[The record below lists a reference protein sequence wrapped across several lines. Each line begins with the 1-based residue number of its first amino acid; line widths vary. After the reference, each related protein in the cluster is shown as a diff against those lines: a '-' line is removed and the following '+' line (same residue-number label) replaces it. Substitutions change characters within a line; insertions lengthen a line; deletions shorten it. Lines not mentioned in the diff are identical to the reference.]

1 MFQYVAAVY
10 PGKDTARQGIVRLV
24 RRELAVVWL
33 TLLYGGL
40 LAAQTNLAGRVVD
53 ETGAGVAG
61 AGVEF
66 RGASSS
72 VSASTDSAGNFR
84 VTLPAAGEYE
94 IRAERQGFYVFHEAG
109 RMLDAD
115 TEHITITL
123 NHQREFSE
131 RVDVNASP
139 PVVDPA
145 QPADHREVDNTE
157 MLNVPYP
164 APQDYRNA
172 LQLFDRVVQDN
183 GGRYHLN
190 GGDSNQVNYTLDGF
204 NISNPV
210 TGQLDA
216 RMNIDSVE
224 SIALEGSRFS
234 AENGRGSAGTLELTS
249 RMGDDHWRFSVT
261 NFFPG
266 VSTDGGFHI
275 NKWTPRVEVSGPIKK
290 GRAWFHN
297 GMDAFYNVDVVHG
310 LPSGENRTHGLT
322 VTDLSRL
329 RIDLRRGNILTAGL
343 LTDLGETS
351 RLGLSF
357 VNPAQTTTNERQAL
371 FVSSIRDQQYF
382 RGGALVEFGFA
393 DTRGLTRDLPQGN
406 QLYQL
411 TPFGTAGNYYI
422 STDQHFYRQQALGT
436 LFLPVYRWHG
446 THLVKLGMDFERESF
461 HEWTVFNPY
470 EVLNA
475 DQTVTRYVTF
485 VGAPF
490 QEGKNFEGGQYV
502 EDHWSPREDLT
513 IEAGARAEWNEI
525 VRELETA
532 PRLAAS
538 WAPPALGGTKLS
550 AGWGLY
556 YDPIYLGLVTTPPG
570 QASLATFYA
579 SDGSVAGP
587 VETQFSV
594 NRNALKTPYFRV
606 ASMAAERMLSANFT
620 GRIEF
625 MNRTG
630 DHGFSFVPAAAAA
643 NDLFLNGATFYLGNS
658 RQDSYRAVTLSVK
671 HSFSGKFEW
680 SAGYTRSS
688 ARSNEAVT
696 YSLANPIFAPQMPG
710 PLAWDAP
717 NRIHAWGWAP
727 VPRRRLPRRLQVL
740 IGDTTAALLAEYRTG
755 LPFSAVTQQGF
766 VDGPVNSLRLPGYV
780 NVNLH
785 FERKFHAMHYLWAWR
800 FGMDNLTNHLNP
812 NAVNNVIGT
821 PEFLSYGRGQARAF
835 AVRLRLLGRK

>member
-1 MFQYVAAVY
+1 
-10 PGKDTARQGIVRLV
+10 
-24 RRELAVVWL
+24 VWL
-33 TLLYGGL
+33 SLLSGGL
-40 LAAQTNLAGRVVD
+40 LHAQTNLSGRVVD
-53 ETGAGVAG
+53 ETGAEVAG
-61 AGVEF
+61 AVVEF
-66 RGASSS
+66 RRPPAA
-72 VSASTDSAGNFR
+72 VTASTDSAGNFR

-94 IRAERQGFYVFHEAG
+94 IRVERQGFYVFHEAA
-109 RMLDAD
+109 RVLDAD
-115 TEHITITL
+115 VEHITVTL
-123 NHQREFSE
+123 NHQQEFSE

-139 PVVDPA
+139 PAVDPA
-145 QPADHREVDNTE
+145 QPTDRREVDNTE
-157 MLNVPYP
+157 MLNVPYA

-172 LQLFDRVVQDN
+172 LQLFDGVVQDN

-224 SIALEGSRFS
+224 SIAAESSRFS
-234 AENGRGSAGTLELTS
+234 AESGRGSAGTLKLTS
-249 RMGDDHWRFSVT
+249 RMGDDHWRFAVT

-266 VSTDGGFHI
+266 VSTELGLHI

-310 LPSGENRTHGLT
+310 LPPNQNRTHGLT
-322 VTDLSRL
+322 VTDLSRV
-329 RIDLRRGNILTAGL
+329 RIDLTRGNILTAGL
-343 LTDLGETS
+343 LADLGSTS

-357 VNPAQTTTNERQAL
+357 VNPAETTTNLRQAL
-371 FVSSIRDQQYF
+371 FVTSIRDQQYF
-382 RGGALVEFGFA
+382 GGGTLVEFGFA
-393 DTRGLTRDLPQGN
+393 DTRGWNRDLPQGN

-411 TPFGTAGNYYI
+411 TPFGAAGNYYI

-436 LFLPVYRWHG
+436 LFLPVHHWHG
-446 THLVKLGMDFERESF
+446 THLVKAGSDFEREAF
-461 HEWTVFNPY
+461 HQWTVFNPY

-475 DQTVTRYVTF
+475 DQTVARYVTF
-485 VGAPF
+485 VGEPF
-490 QEGKNFEGGQYV
+490 QAGKNFEGGEYL

-513 IEAGARAEWNEI
+513 IEAGVRAEWNEI
-525 VRELETA
+525 VRELEVA

-538 WAPPALGGTKLS
+538 WAPPGLGGTKLS

-556 YDPIYLGLVTTPPG
+556 YDPIYLGAITTPPG

-579 SDGSVAGP
+579 ENGSVTGP
-587 VETQFSV
+587 VETQFTV
-594 NRNALKTPYFRV
+594 NRDALKTPYFRV
-606 ASMAAERMLSANFT
+606 ASMAAERKLSTSFT
-620 GRIEF
+620 GRIEL

-630 DHGFSFVPAAAAA
+630 DHGFSFVPATPAA
-643 NDLFLNGATFYLGNS
+643 NELFLNGATFYLGNS
-658 RQDSYRAVTLSVK
+658 RQDLYRAVTLSVK

-688 ARSNEAVT
+688 ARTNEAVI
-696 YSLANPIFAPQMPG
+696 YNLANPIFAPQMPG
-710 PLAWDAP
+710 PLPWEAP
-717 NRIHAWGWAP
+717 NRIHGWGWAP
-727 VPRRRLPRRLQVL
+727 VPKNWLPRRLQFL
-740 IGDTTAALLAEYRTG
+740 IGDTAAAYLVEYRTG
-755 LPFSAVTQQGF
+755 LPFSAVTQEGF
-766 VDGPVNSLRLPGYV
+766 VQGPVDSLRLPGYV

-800 FGMDNLTNHLNP
+800 IGMDNLTNHLNA

-821 PEFLSYGRGQARAF
+821 PEFLSYQRGQARAL

>member
-1 MFQYVAAVY
+1 L
-10 PGKDTARQGIVRLV
+10 PRCILKEIGKAGIVRLG

-33 TLLYGGL
+33 TLLCGGL
-40 LAAQTNLAGRVVD
+40 LDAQTDLSGRVID

-61 AGVEF
+61 AAVEF
-66 RGASSS
+66 RGASSTI
-72 VSASTDSAGNFR
+72 SASTDSAGNFR
-84 VTLPAAGEYE
+84 VTLLAAGEYE
-94 IRAERQGFYVFHEAG
+94 IRAQRQGFYVFHEAG
-109 RMLDAD
+109 RLLDAD
-115 TEHITITL
+115 TEHITIVL
-123 NHQREFSE
+123 NHQQEFSE
-131 RVDVNASP
+131 RVDVKASP
-139 PVVDPA
+139 PLVDPA
-145 QPADHREVDNTE
+145 QPADHLEVDNTE

-172 LQLFDRVVQDN
+172 LQLFDAVVQDN
-183 GGRYHLN
+183 AGRYHLN
-190 GGDSNQVNYTLDGF
+190 GGDSNQVNYTLDRF

-224 SIALEGSRFS
+224 SIAVEGSRFS

-275 NKWTPRVEVSGPIKK
+275 NKWTPRVQVSGPIKK

-310 LPSGENRTHGLT
+310 LPSGQNRTHGLT

-329 RIDLRRGNILTAGL
+329 RFDLTRGNILTAGL
-343 LTDLGETS
+343 LADLGETS

-357 VNPAQTTTNERQAL
+357 VNPAETTTNQREAL

-382 RGGALVEFGFA
+382 RGGALAEFGFA
-393 DTRGLTRDLPQGN
+393 DTRGLTRDLPQGD

-411 TPFGTAGNYYI
+411 TPFGAAGNYYI

-436 LFLPVYRWHG
+436 LFLPAYRWHG
-446 THLVKLGMDFERESF
+446 THLVKLGLDFEREAF
-461 HEWTVFNPY
+461 HQWTVFNPY

-475 DQTVTRYVTF
+475 DQTVARYVTF
-485 VGAPF
+485 VGGPF
-490 QEGKNFEGGQYV
+490 QVGNNFEGGQYV

-513 IEAGARAEWNEI
+513 IEAGVRAEWNEI

-538 WAPPALGGTKLS
+538 WAPRGLGGTKLS

-556 YDPIYLGLVTTPPG
+556 YDPIYLGLITTPPG
-570 QASLATFYA
+570 QASLATFYNV
-579 SDGSVAGP
+579 DGSVSGP
-587 VETQFSV
+587 VETQFAV

-606 ASMAAERMLSANFT
+606 TSMAAERKLSPSFT

-625 MNRTG
+625 LNRTG
-630 DHGFSFVPAAAAA
+630 DHGFSFVPATAAA

-658 RQDSYRAVTLSVK
+658 RQDRYDAVTWSVK

-688 ARSNEAVT
+688 ARTNEAVT

-717 NRIHAWGWAP
+717 NRFHAWGWAP
-727 VPRRRLPRRLQVL
+727 VPRKWLPRGLQFL
-740 IGDTTAALLAEYRTG
+740 IGDTTAAYLFEFRTG
-755 LPFSAVTQQGF
+755 LPFSAVTQEGF
-766 VDGPVNSLRLPGYV
+766 VDGPVNSLRLPGYFDI
-780 NVNLH
+780 NLH

-800 FGMDNLTNHLNP
+800 VGMDNITNHLNA